1 MDKHSQRRLDVAV
14 LKQALLDLRLRT
26 DDFRMKAEQQEE
38 CIDQML
44 EAARWLFAN
53 RHPNHVLSLQG
64 ICERLGVDTC
74 KLARRVFEGLS
85 LARQQEIRGGLRHYR
100 GALFEAT

>member
-26 DDFRMKAEQQEE
+26 DGFRMKAEQQEE

-53 RHPNHVLSLQG
+53 RHPNHVLSLQR
-64 ICERLGVDTC
+64 ICERLGVDAR
-74 KLARRVFEGLS
+74 KLARRVFEALWP
-85 LARQQEIRGGLRHYR
+85 ARQQEIREGLRHYR
-100 GALFEAT
+100 SVLFEAA